1 MYHIAS
7 LAERSGW
14 DKYQVAR
21 QRRYESRIA
30 VNLIDFCKKC
40 THPNQKRCQLYTIK
54 AWTWVARSIFQT
66 TWDAPNH
73 FFSCL
78 VGISPVWLGYIFCV
92 GMNTF
97 MVLGPVLWGGEA
109 RACRTSNSVVKGRGP
124 TPIHW
129 VSENKPLYRSCYWQE
144 PRTTSIQ
151 LVFHPKSIVSSL
163 GWAPLL
169 QNRGLLSRTRQ
180 LLGQFCGRGA
190 QPKVD
195 TVGFGG
201 RPHCIRSYQPW

>member
-1 MYHIAS
+1 VYHIAS

-30 VNLIDFCKKC
+30 VNLIDFGKQC

-54 AWTWVARSIFQT
+54 AWTCVARSIFQT
-66 TWDAPNH
+66 TWDASNH

-78 VGISPVWLGYIFCV
+78 VGISPVWLGYVFCV
-92 GMNTF
+92 GINTF
-97 MVLGPVLWGGEA
+97 IVLGPVLWGGEA

-129 VSENKPLYRSCYWQE
+129 VSEKKPTVPE
-144 PRTTSIQ
+144 
-151 LVFHPKSIVSSL
+151 
-163 GWAPLL
+163 LL
-169 QNRGLLSRTRQ
+169 LT
-180 LLGQFCGRGA
+180 GA
-190 QPKVD
+190 TDNFD
-195 TVGFGG
+195 TVGFPSEINCFDAGLGSPSAEPGPPLADPAAFGPVLRKGG
-201 RPHCIRSYQPW
+201 AAQGRYSGFRRQIPLY